1 MSESEH
7 SPCVQPGKFS
17 WNELVTTDVE
27 SASAFYTN
35 LFGWSTVPFGQEY
48 ILFNREDQSVAGMM
62 KSRQPGR
69 PAQWIGYVS
78 VEDVDGSVAKAIE
91 LGGGIV
97 VPSMDI
103 PEVGRIA
110 VVIDPQEALIGLF
123 RPISIP

>member
-35 LFGWSTVPFGQEY
+35 LFGWSTVPFGQHY
-48 ILFNREDQSVAGMM
+48 ILFNNGDQSVAGLM
-62 KSRQPGR
+62 KSPQPGR
-69 PAQWIGYVS
+69 PAQWIAYVS
-78 VEDVDGSVAKAIE
+78 VEDVDASVAKALD
-91 LGGGIV
+91 LGGRIV
-97 VPSMDI
+97 VPPMDI

-110 VVIDPQEALIGLF
+110 VAQDPQEALIGLF
-123 RPISIP
+123 RPLPMR